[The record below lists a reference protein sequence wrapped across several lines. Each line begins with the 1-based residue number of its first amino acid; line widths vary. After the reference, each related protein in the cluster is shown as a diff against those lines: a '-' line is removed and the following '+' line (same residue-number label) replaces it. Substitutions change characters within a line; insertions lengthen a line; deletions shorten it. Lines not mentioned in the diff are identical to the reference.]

1 VKTHWTSSADDPKQA
16 RAVGASWAD
25 AINAIL
31 THLGLSTITSTP
43 ATVGDGLEINS
54 SALRVKL
61 NGSTLVRS
69 GSGMSVNVG
78 TGNNQI
84 VRLDGSSKLPA
95 VDGSALTGV
104 LPVGSVS
111 MFAGSSAPTGW
122 LLCNGAAV
130 SRTTF
135 SALFAIIGTTYGA
148 GNGSTTFN
156 VPDMRGRA
164 AIGVGQGS
172 GLTDRALAATGGS
185 ETISSSAMPSHTH
198 SFSATT
204 SSDGSH
210 QHVVQ
215 FRQGAA
221 IGTTTEGLCANGA
234 GSNNNGVT
242 GPEGAHAHTVSG
254 ATGSAGSGAA
264 SGNMPPF
271 IALNFIIKT

>member
-172 GLTDRALAATGGS
+172 GLTDRAPAVRRRSAAPPCRLTRIASRPPPALMAAISTSCSFARVPPLAQPRKAFARTALAAT
-185 ETISSSAMPSHTH
+185 T
-198 SFSATT
+198 
-204 SSDGSH
+204 
-210 QHVVQ
+210 
-215 FRQGAA
+215 
-221 IGTTTEGLCANGA
+221 
-234 GSNNNGVT
+234 
-242 GPEGAHAHTVSG
+242 TVSP
-254 ATGSAGSGAA
+254 ARRVRTR
-264 SGNMPPF
+264 
-271 IALNFIIKT
+271 IL